1 MLRQILIWGSILL
14 SVFAGGY
21 ILFQYIKNNQTE
33 DSEDGLETD
42 EPYVPTNSECRQIC
56 RDLCSDKPLLFG
68 GRQKC
73 QRECKDDCK
82 AGLDVTTL
90 Y

>member
-1 MLRQILIWGSILL
+1 MFKKILIYA
-14 SVFAGGY
+14 SVFIGVFVGGY
-21 ILFQYIKNNQTE
+21 LLFQGIKNTQTKN
-33 DSEDGLETD
+33 SEDALEED
-42 EPYVPTNSECRQIC
+42 EPNILTNAECRKLCQ
-56 RDLCSDKPLLFG
+56 DLCSDKPLLFG

-82 AGLDVTTL
+82 TGIDVTNK